1 MPFPNRCWIWGT
13 LSAQEELT
21 LLATLTFVVPSAPF
35 FVVMITTPSAAR
47 DPYKDAAAAPLS
59 TERDSMSSGLMSI
72 TRFEYV
78 VLSRDKPSVP
88 VLPTTVV
95 ELS

>member
-1 MPFPNRCWIWGT
+1 MPFPNTFWDGGS
-13 LSAQEELT
+13 LSAQEVLI
-21 LLATLTFVVPSAPF
+21 LLARATFAVPSAPF
-35 FVVMITTPSAAR
+35 LVVMITTPSAAR
-47 DPYKDAAAAPLS
+47 DPYRAAAAAPLS
-59 TERDSMSSGLMSI
+59 TLRLSISSGLISI